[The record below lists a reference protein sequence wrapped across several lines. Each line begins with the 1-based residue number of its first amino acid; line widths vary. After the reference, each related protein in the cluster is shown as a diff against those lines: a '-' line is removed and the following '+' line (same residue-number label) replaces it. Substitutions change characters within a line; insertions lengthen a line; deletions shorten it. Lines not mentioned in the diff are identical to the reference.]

1 MRIPVFRSRA
11 QRPNEAPGRPITARM
26 RAEPF
31 VQAELRRGEVAAEA
45 LGQVQQYALMRHK
58 AAVEVQMSESLLAAE
73 EEMVTLARGLQESPD
88 VYNVFKPDGSG
99 TWSQNVTEMRDRL
112 ADNIE
117 SRSARNEFNSRFN
130 QRELALRF
138 KLQDEIDTRLKAR
151 QAAALAA
158 QMQALEDRLSDPFNA
173 NPVEYEMAV
182 MGLRADQDLQASN
195 GALNAES
202 VGIANAKLAQNIAAR
217 TTMAYVF
224 NDPTRALAL
233 ADALDLQDEV
243 DAGRMTGEEAYRLAG
258 LDYDAGYTLFAL
270 ETLPREDALEIIY
283 DTLGKSTRLYEA
295 ETKRR
300 EQEEKKRD
308 EEDASNYRA
317 LFAFSDPTKIYT
329 ANDVINMVPDLAKK
343 AGLTLMP
350 DEELTSEQVRDIFVN
365 YFNTS
370 NYLTPEQRKQIDT
383 AFNRADVSPF
393 APTRNTAVYADL
405 FRRAEAG
412 NLSIAGLNSQ
422 TNFITP
428 DDYTLLLNK
437 IGAEADDALVDAKRQ
452 TQLRFGYDERIA
464 LDTDG
469 AKQAQAA
476 YFSVASQLERMA
488 NQRRAEGNPMTRSEL
503 NTEAQRL
510 SNEQFDLFR
519 MALRGDL
526 EQYIDI
532 SMSNIPNIGAENPLA
547 DLDAWWS
554 SLTPAE
560 QKASRSDYARH
571 KFTLLDFQN
580 RMNR

>member
-31 VQAELRRGEVAAEA
+31 VQAELRRGEVATEA

-151 QAAALAA
+151 QAAALAT

-233 ADALDLQDEV
+233 ADALDLQDDV
-243 DAGRMTGEEAYRLAG
+243 DAGRMTGEEAYRQAG

-270 ETLPREDALEIIY
+270 ETLPREDALKIIY

-300 EQEEKKRD
+300 EQQEKRFD
-308 EEDASNYRA
+308 EQSASNYRA
-317 LFAFSDPTKIYT
+317 LFAFSDPSKSYR
-329 ANDVINMVPDLAKK
+329 ANDVINMAPGVAAM
-343 AGLTLMP
+343 AGLTATP
-350 DEELTSEQVRDIFVN
+350 DAELTSEQVRDAFMG
-365 YFNTS
+365 YFNTF

-383 AFNRADVSPF
+383 SFNRANVSPF